1 MQLLVISTHTKG
13 AQCELIKVEPR
24 INLDS
29 LAFQFRHGGTIMS
42 FKKLALIPIFH
53 MVFNLKKAIARVAS
67 AVQCSNDCHEFG
79 FSIVRIVTM

>member
-42 FKKLALIPIFH
+42 FKKLALIHIFH
-53 MVFNLKKAIARVAS
+53 MVFNLKKKPSQELRVLS
-67 AVQCSNDCHEFG
+67 SVQM
-79 FSIVRIVTM
+79 IVMNSDSQLLEL

>member
-1 MQLLVISTHTKG
+1 MVLMQLLVISTHTKG
-13 AQCELIKVEPR
+13 SQCELIKVEPH

-53 MVFNLKKAIARVAS
+53 MVFYSKTSSQSSVDAIDS
-67 AVQCSNDCHEFG
+67 
-79 FSIVRIVTM
+79 